1 MKTIKLKFT
10 GIRPMLMHNG
20 GLADRLNPYAA
31 AIKKIT
37 AKKTNRTEEDYAE
50 QDRLEWLGGLYWSDD
65 LNAIALP
72 CDNIEAVLKEGAR
85 KVKLG
90 KKFEAAV
97 FLEET
102 EVALDHRKRGKSKEE
117 IHKDPAYTS
126 RVGIVVNNGRVM
138 RIRPMIPT
146 GWSLTFTVEYDASV
160 VDAEQIITA
169 AKEAGA
175 LVGIGDWRP
184 KFGRFTVE
192 EVK

>member
-10 GIRPMLMHNG
+10 GIRPLLMHNG

-50 QDRLEWLGGLYWSDD
+50 QDRLEWFGGIYWSDD
-65 LNAIALP
+65 LNSIALP
-72 CDNIEAVLKEGAR
+72 CDNIEAALKEGAR

-90 KKFEAAV
+90 KKFEAGV
-97 FLEET
+97 LLSET
-102 EVALDHRKRGKSKEE
+102 EVMLDHRKRGKSREE
-117 IHKDPAYTS
+117 IYKDPAYIS

-146 GWSLTFTVEYDASV
+146 GWSLTFTVEYDGSV
-160 VDAEQIITA
+160 VDAEQIVSA

-175 LVGIGDWRP
+175 LVGLGDWRP

-192 EVK
+192 EVA